1 MSANAALKDA
11 RKALDAKDWASAL
24 KYAQQALELDKNNYN
39 AFIFSGLAQ
48 YNLGQ
53 VQKGEQAYIQATQL
67 EPKNIV
73 AWQVC
78 IGHNC
83 HHKSDCKRF
92 LNNLPIYANILKR
105 VWRICIP
112 KPTIRL
118 SSRRPMTRSS
128 TSWGEYSICTTQR
141 C

>member
-11 RKALDAKDWASAL
+11 RKALDAKDWAGAL

-53 VQKGEQAYIQATQL
+53 AQKGEQAYIQATQL

-73 AWQVC
+73 AWQVW
-78 IGHNC
+78 IQVIRD
-83 HHKSDCKRF
+83 HKYEGK
-92 LNNLPIYANILKR
+92 
-105 VWRICIP
+105 
-112 KPTIRL
+112 TI
-118 SSRRPMTRSS
+118 
-128 TSWGEYSICTTQR
+128 Q
-141 C
+141 